1 MSKKKYKK
9 NMNIKFGEPYKI
21 CKNCKGNGYVRLA
34 MYEETQTC
42 KECGGAGHFEN
53 VKRTTD
59 QDPVVE
65 TQYVLKLIKLL
76 EEFVKRGSKTTIH

>member
-1 MSKKKYKK
+1 MKKKIYKNK
-9 NMNIKFGEPYKI
+9 MKFGEPYKI
-21 CKNCKGNGYVRLA
+21 CKNCKGNGYVRIIP
-34 MYEETQTC
+34 YSETQTC
-42 KECGGAGHFEN
+42 KECNGAGHFEN
-53 VKRTTD
+53 EKRTTD